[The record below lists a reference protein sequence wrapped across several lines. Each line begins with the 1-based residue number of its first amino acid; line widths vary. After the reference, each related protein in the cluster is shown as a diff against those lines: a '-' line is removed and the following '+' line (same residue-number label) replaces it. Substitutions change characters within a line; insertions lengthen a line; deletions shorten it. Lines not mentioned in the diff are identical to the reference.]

1 MEAVMIELLEK
12 KPERFT
18 EEVRKAA
25 QSEDFSVL
33 LENARA
39 GKNPVTVYAAAFL
52 AIKEGIG
59 ITPFDS
65 QIITGGYLDDGA
77 IAELPTG
84 EGKTAAAVFAAF
96 YSVCKGEQVHILT
109 FNDYLARRDREWMK
123 PAYDLLGVSTA
134 FVTETSTLEERQ
146 AAYKADV
153 VYVTAKEC
161 GFDYLRDFLAFDK
174 SDMTGVVCDRAIVD
188 EADSVLVD
196 EARVPLVAA
205 GIMEASPDEG
215 LPPIFAFAK
224 TLTEEDYE
232 VSYKTETVFLTE
244 SGNKKAESFFNT
256 DNIYNEENAALLEK
270 LIDCLKALHFLTEDK
285 DYILKEGQIKI
296 IDQFTGRIA
305 ENRNYPGSLQAAA
318 ELKHG
323 LTVTERGVIMAKIPV
338 QFFLRQYN
346 RISGMTGTA
355 KNAEDE
361 FDSLYGLIVKTAK
374 PNKPSIREDL
384 PMAVYY
390 DTNAKLKAVVKEISA
405 ANKKGQPVLVGTS
418 DIEQSKL
425 LSDMLNE
432 AWIEHS
438 LLNAKNDE
446 LEAEIISNAGAPFAV
461 TISTNMAGR
470 GVDIRLGGA
479 DESRRSE
486 ALAAGGL
493 YVIGTFLGE
502 SVRINNQL
510 SGRAARQGDPGQSRL
525 FVSLDEEIMT
535 KHKLNTLI
543 PERRYPKPT
552 EEEINDKLVAKE
564 IGRIQRISQGEALDD
579 RERLMK
585 LTAIEEM
592 HRELMFSAR
601 RRCISGENPPRLWQ
615 EHFPENYEKAVKLFG
630 EEAVDEAE
638 RKYTAAMINK
648 QWIEYIEYTSSL
660 KNGIHLTAMGGK
672 KPSEEYTIA
681 CGEYY
686 EGLEDELVELMG
698 EGLAELIE
706 KTPDGLKIPAP
717 KRIFTYLLED
727 SGDELTKKG
736 FFQKLLDDEL
746 QNDPEFAE
754 YFVDDEEN
762 EEEEQEYEDG
772 ESEEAAEE
780 EGLPQ
785 KEEKGGKEKGGFFA
799 KLFGKK
805 K

>member
-1 MEAVMIELLEK
+1 MIELLEK
-12 KPERFT
+12 KPEKFA

-25 QSEDFSVL
+25 QSEDFSAL

-52 AIKEGIG
+52 AIKQGIG

-134 FVTETSTLEERQ
+134 FVTENSTLEERKK
-146 AAYKADV
+146 AYKADV

-161 GFDYLRDFLAFDK
+161 GFDYLRDFLTFDK
-174 SDMTGVVCDRAIVD
+174 SEMTGVVCDRAIVD
-188 EADSVLVD
+188 EADSVLID

-215 LPPIFAFAK
+215 LPPIFDFAK

-232 VSYKTETVFLTE
+232 VSRKTETVFLTE
-244 SGNKKAESFFNT
+244 KGNKKAESFFKT

-270 LIDCLKALHFLTEDK
+270 LIDCLKALHYLTEDK
-285 DYILKEGQIKI
+285 DYIVKDGQIKI
-296 IDQFTGRIA
+296 IDEFTGRIA
-305 ENRNYPGSLQAAA
+305 ENRSYPGSLQAAA

-338 QFFLRQYN
+338 QFFLRQYR

-374 PNKPSIREDL
+374 PNKPSIRKDL

-390 DTNAKLKAVVKEISA
+390 DTDAKLKAVVREVIA

-418 DIEQSKL
+418 DIEQSNL
-425 LSDMLNE
+425 LSDMLKN
-432 AWIEHS
+432 AGIEHS

-502 SVRINNQL
+502 SCRINNQL

-543 PERRYPKPT
+543 PEKRYPEPT
-552 EEEINDKLVAKE
+552 EEEITDKLVAKE
-564 IGRIQRISQGEALDD
+564 ILRIQRISQGDALDD
-579 RERLMK
+579 RERIMK
-585 LTAIEEM
+585 FTAIEDM
-592 HRELMFSAR
+592 HRELMFNAR
-601 RRCISGENPPRLWQ
+601 QRCISGENPPRLWQ
-615 EHFPENYEKAVKLFG
+615 EHFPEEYEKAVKLFG
-630 EEAVDEAE
+630 AEAVEKTE
-638 RKYTAAMINK
+638 RKYAAAMINQ
-648 QWIEYIEYTSSL
+648 QWSEYLEYTSSL

-672 KPSEEYTIA
+672 KPSEEYNIA

-686 EGLEDELVELMG
+686 EGLEEQLIGLMG
-698 EGLAELIE
+698 EGISELLKKSPE
-706 KTPDGLKIPAP
+706 GLKIPAP

-736 FFQKLLDDEL
+736 FIQKLLEGIPED
-746 QNDPEFAE
+746 DPEFAE
-754 YFVDDEEN
+754 YFTEDEEEY
-762 EEEEQEYEDG
+762 EETEQEYEAED
-772 ESEEAAEE
+772 SEEEADLPEE
-780 EGLPQ
+780 EE
-785 KEEKGGKEKGGFFA
+785 KEQNGKEKGGFFA